1 MKAKNGLPELRGAMA
16 RCRWHFIAVGVF
28 SIFVNLLMLTGPLF
42 MLQIYDRVLSS
53 RSEATLV
60 ALLILVTG
68 LFAMM
73 GLLDFVRGRVLARAG
88 ARFQS
93 LLDDRV
99 MTAVLRRSVV
109 PHERARPNSA
119 GRDLE
124 AVRQLLSGP
133 APFAL
138 FDMP

>member
-1 MKAKNGLPELRGAMA
+1 MG
-16 RCRWHFIAVGVF
+16 RCHWHFIAVAVF

-53 RSEATLV
+53 RSEETLI

-73 GLLDFVRGRVLARAG
+73 GLLEFVRGRVLARAG

-93 LLDDRV
+93 LLDIRV
-99 MTAVLRRSVV
+99 MTAVLRRSVA
-109 PHERARPNSA
+109 PGERARPNTA
-119 GRDLE
+119 
-124 AVRQLLSGP
+124 A
-133 APFAL
+133 
-138 FDMP
+138 